1 MYLNI
6 NERGTIISKPRNPLR
21 SLDLVYFDV
30 DPFITLSLQCV

>member
-6 NERGTIISKPRNPLR
+6 NEQGTIKPRNPLR